1 MEGSFVVSQLGA
13 RMHYAVPRIFAN
25 HQRLAHFYTDIC
37 ALQGWPRLLNRLPS
51 TVLPT
56 AVRRLVGRAPQG
68 IPQENMTTFPT
79 FGLHSAMRR
88 LANQTGPRSTANAIW
103 AGETF
108 GKLVAAKGFHGA
120 SGVYAFSGEALE
132 LLNAAKEQGLW
143 TAVEQMIAPR
153 GIVDQLACEE
163 EILNPGWQVSATDD
177 ENAAAFAARE
187 KAEWQIADAVICPSN
202 FVAKHVIEAGCAPQK
217 VVVVP
222 YGVDDRFS
230 ISPRARQPGPLRI
243 LTVGAVGLRKG
254 SPYVGEV
261 ARKLNGQVQFRMVG
275 PVDIQPEAYEQL
287 KKAVELTGPIPRSEM
302 RSQFEWADVFYLPS
316 LCEGSA
322 TACYEALAAGLP
334 VICTEN
340 TGSVVR
346 HGIDGYI
353 VPIRDVDE
361 TVEILRRFSRNP
373 MTLFRMSENARERA
387 SDFTV
392 LRYGERLVKAL
403 SQLSMGEAS

>member
-37 ALQGWPRLLNRLPS
+37 ALQGWPRLLSRLPS
-51 TVLPT
+51 TMLPT
-56 AVRRLVGRAPQG
+56 AGRRLVGRAPQG
-68 IPQENMTTFPT
+68 IPKERMTTFPT

-88 LANQTGPRSTANAIW
+88 LANQTGPQSTANAIW

-108 GKLVAAKGFHGA
+108 GKLVAAQGFHGA

-132 LLNAAKEQGLW
+132 LLSAARKQGLW

-153 GIVDQLACEE
+153 NIVDQLACEE
-163 EILNPGWQVSATDD
+163 ETLNPGWQLSTTDDVNSAT
-177 ENAAAFAARE
+177 FAARE
-187 KAEWQIADAVICPSN
+187 HAEWQIADAVICPSN
-202 FVAKHVIEAGCAPQK
+202 FVAKHVIEAGCAAKK
-217 VVVVP
+217 VIVVP

-230 ISPRARQPGPLRI
+230 ISPGSRKAGPLRV

-261 ARKLNGQVQFRMVG
+261 ARTLKGQVQFRMVG
-275 PVDIQPEAYEQL
+275 PIDIQPKVHEQL
-287 KKAVELTGPIPRSEM
+287 KKIVELTGPIPRSEM

-340 TGSVVR
+340 AGSVVR

-353 VPIRDVDE
+353 IPIRDVDV
-361 TVEILRRFSRNP
+361 TVEILRQFSSSP
-373 MTLFRMSENARERA
+373 AMLFRMSENARERA

-392 LRYGERLVKAL
+392 VRYGERLVQAL
-403 SQLSMGEAS
+403 SQLPIGEAA